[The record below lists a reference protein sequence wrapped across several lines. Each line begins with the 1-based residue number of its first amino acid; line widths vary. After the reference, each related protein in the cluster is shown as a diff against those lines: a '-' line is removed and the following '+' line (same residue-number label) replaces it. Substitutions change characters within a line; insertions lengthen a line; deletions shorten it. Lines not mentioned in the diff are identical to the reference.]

1 MILDKVKSI
10 RQKQRSHKPLTD
22 AKDYEQIGRSLERM
36 FEGGYMSH
44 WRVYRINFV
53 RGIFF
58 GLGTFLGG
66 TVMVALLFYILGF
79 FEDLGFLEGFIETIR
94 NTVDNSNS

>member
-1 MILDKVKSI
+1 MNKLLQKLK
-10 RQKQRSHKPLTD
+10 RQRDPKPLTST
-22 AKDYEQIGRSLERM
+22 KDYEKIGKSLERM

-53 RGIFF
+53 RGLFF

-66 TVMVALLFYILGF
+66 TVIVAFLLWFLSLFGEIPFIDGF
-79 FEDLGFLEGFIETIR
+79 VQ
-94 NTVDNSNS
+94 TVRDSVD

>member
-1 MILDKVKSI
+1 MALSGLWSK
-10 RQKQRSHKPLTD
+10 RQRSSKPLTKS
-22 AKDYEQIGRSLERM
+22 KDYEKVGRSLERM
-36 FEGGYMSH
+36 FEGGYLNH

-66 TVMVALLFYILGF
+66 TVMVAILIWLMSFFDTLPVIDGF
-79 FEDLGFLEGFIETIR
+79 VETIR
-94 NTVDNSNS
+94 ESIN

>member
-1 MILDKVKSI
+1 MDISKLWPK
-10 RQKQRSHKPLTD
+10 RQRDHKPLTD
-22 AKDYEQIGRSLERM
+22 AKDYEKVGRSLERM

-66 TVMVALLFYILGF
+66 TILVTLLFWFLSFFDTLPIIDGF
-79 FEDLGFLEGFIETIR
+79 VETIR
-94 NTVDNSNS
+94 DSVD

>member
-1 MILDKVKSI
+1 MNLDIKSAF
-10 RQKQRSHKPLTD
+10 RRKQRPARPLTTD
-22 AKDYEQIGRSLERM
+22 KDYVKIGKSLERM

-44 WRVYRINFV
+44 WRVYRINFF

-66 TVMVALLFYILGF
+66 TVMVAFVLWILGF
-79 FEDLGFLEGFIETIR
+79 FSELGFLRGFVETIQ
-94 NTVDNSNS
+94 NTIDKT